1 MKGLLLKELY
11 MIGKYFRSFLFIIL
25 VFLLSSIWAGN
36 NLFLLVYPMIVV
48 TMLPMSTLSYDEKFG
63 WDVYCGALPCSR
75 AQVVSVKYLLCL
87 LSIGLIALLSLAAQ
101 LARVGIGGGRLDEI
115 APLFSVIL
123 AVGLA
128 GPSLLLPIVFKL
140 GVEKGRIAYYIVIGA
155 MCGAVVLF
163 TTADVSAPFSV
174 SLPVT
179 LLPLAVLALFAA
191 SWLLSVC
198 FYQKRSL

>member
-11 MIGKYFRSFLFIIL
+11 MMGKYFRSFLFIIL
-25 VFLLSSIWAGN
+25 VFLLSSVWAGN

-75 AQVVSVKYLLCL
+75 AQVVSAKYLLCL

-101 LARVGIGGGRLDEI
+101 LVRVGMGGSPDEI

-123 AVGLA
+123 TVGFV

-140 GVEKGRIAYYIVIGA
+140 GAEKGRIAYYIVIGA
-155 MCGAVVLF
+155 MCGAGVLF
-163 TTADVSAPFSV
+163 TTADISAPFSV